1 MVRLLAIF
9 ALLTCLVLSAAI
21 APPNIQS
28 LTPKM
33 TMRQAKAKTAFSD
46 FRSFNRRSRRIRNL
60 RRKCRTAALS
70 QFRTQS
76 GYCNNLAKPL
86 QGAADDTFL
95 RLANPPRPLRQGLA
109 APNPRLISN
118 IVNDEA
124 TPIPNDRGMSELV
137 TFFGQFLDHTVTF
150 IATNENK
157 PLPIRVPRNDPVF
170 KESQI
175 IPFFRT
181 ESRRGDPIN
190 ELSSYIDAAAIYAVD
205 EDDALALRT
214 MKNGR
219 LKLPGNL
226 LPKGKDGQFLAGD
239 ERVNENGN
247 LIAMHTLWARE
258 HNRVAAEV
266 ERAFPAFNDEQTYQL
281 ARHIVAAEFQAV
293 VYFEFLPA
301 LTGRPLPAYKKYN
314 PDLKAVISNRFST
327 AAFRVG
333 HTLLNSTVN
342 SIDAKGVLSKRMLRD
357 SFFNPKAF
365 VEDTIEGLFRGMMRG
380 FAAEV
385 DCGITGEV
393 RNFLIDAPE
402 SDEQLDLPALNVQR
416 GRDHRLPVCNVV
428 RKSVGLAPFT
438 SFNQISKNV
447 NVRRKLSKAY
457 KGKIQDV
464 DTWQCGVCE
473 DHAPGSSLGPLF
485 DRIVRGELRRL
496 RDGDRFYFETP
507 EYFKPPQISKIPTIR
522 RLVGPKKIVGNIFR
536 IIIKQNTALKNREI
550 NPKPFFV

>member
-1 MVRLLAIF
+1 MARLLAIL
-9 ALLTCLVLSAAI
+9 AVLTCLLLSAAVT
-21 APPNIQS
+21 PGDVQS
-28 LTPKM
+28 LSPTM
-33 TMRQAKAKTAFSD
+33 TMRQASAGRAFSN
-46 FRSFNRRSRRIRNL
+46 FRAFNRRRRRLRRL

-76 GYCNNLAKPL
+76 GYCNNLRKPL

-95 RLANPPRPLRQGLA
+95 RLANPPRPLRLA
-109 APNPRLISN
+109 LRAPNPRLISN

-124 TPIPNDRGMSELV
+124 KPIPNDRGMSELV

-157 PLPIRVPRNDPVF
+157 PLPIRIPPNDPVF
-170 KESQI
+170 TESQF
-175 IPFFRT
+175 IPLFRT
-181 ESRRGDPIN
+181 ESRRGSPIN

-205 EDDALALRT
+205 ENDARSLRT
-214 MKNGR
+214 LKNGL

-226 LPKGKDGQFLAGD
+226 LPKGRDGQFLAGD

-266 ERAFPAFNDEQTYQL
+266 QRAFRAFNDEQIYQL

-301 LTGRPLPAYKKYN
+301 LTGRPLPAYKRYN
-314 PDLKAVISNRFST
+314 PRVKAVISNRFST

-342 SIDAKGVLSKRMLRD
+342 SIDARGRLRKRMLRD

-380 FAAEV
+380 FASEV

-393 RNFLIDAPE
+393 RNFLIDAPKSE
-402 SDEQLDLPALNVQR
+402 EQLDLPALNVQR
-416 GRDHRLPVCNVV
+416 GRDHRLPVCNIV
-428 RKSVGLAPFT
+428 RRSVRLPPFT
-438 SFNQISKNV
+438 SFNQISKDPNV
-447 NVRRKLSKAY
+447 VRKLKTAY
-457 KGKIQDV
+457 KGRIQDV

-473 DHAPGSSLGPLF
+473 KHAPGSSLGPLF
-485 DRIVRGELRRL
+485 DRIVRGELQRL

-507 EYFKPPQISKIPTIR
+507 RYFKPAQIARIPTIR
-522 RLVGPKKIVGNIFR
+522 RLVGRRKIVGNIFR
-536 IIIKQNTALKNREI
+536 VIIEQNTQLKRREI